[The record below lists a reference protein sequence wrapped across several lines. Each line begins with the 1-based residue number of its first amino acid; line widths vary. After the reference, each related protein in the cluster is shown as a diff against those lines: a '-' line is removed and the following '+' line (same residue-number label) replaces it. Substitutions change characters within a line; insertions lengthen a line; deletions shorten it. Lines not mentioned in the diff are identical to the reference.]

1 MGKGGGVHV
10 AFPDRQKLDESET
23 GFKPNCQQ
31 FTPNYSMYWTG
42 FKPNC
47 QQFTPNYSMYWTYSA
62 WLQTHF
68 FLYMILPA
76 PGFPGKIPHH
86 ER

>member
-31 FTPNYSMYWTG
+31 FTPNYST
-42 FKPNC
+42 
-47 QQFTPNYSMYWTYSA
+47 YWTYSA

-76 PGFPGKIPHH
+76 LGFPGKIPHH